1 MLLTG
6 VSSHAAELYLLA
18 TNRSNLGERAIEVL
32 LKQVANGVGLDADSL
47 NLNGLRR
54 TRRTFQTVWWPPWRA
69 VMIPKNGRRFIVLVL
84 PLFSFF
90 SWLEP

>member
-47 NLNGLRR
+47 NLMDFGGPGELSR
-54 TRRTFQTVWWPPWRA
+54 QYG
-69 VMIPKNGRRFIVLVL
+69 GRRGGQ
-84 PLFSFF
+84 S
-90 SWLEP
+90 